1 MNERTKSANIHI
13 PTSILYED
21 FTKWF
26 IVGNPNIKNIPSNKE
41 FIKEL
46 RNIGYEKQ
54 IIKYKNA
61 NRVNGYK
68 NIILIE

>member
-1 MNERTKSANIHI
+1 
-13 PTSILYED
+13 LYED

-26 IVGNPNIKNIPSNKE
+26 IIGNPNIKNIPSNKE

-54 IIKYKNA
+54 IIKDKNA